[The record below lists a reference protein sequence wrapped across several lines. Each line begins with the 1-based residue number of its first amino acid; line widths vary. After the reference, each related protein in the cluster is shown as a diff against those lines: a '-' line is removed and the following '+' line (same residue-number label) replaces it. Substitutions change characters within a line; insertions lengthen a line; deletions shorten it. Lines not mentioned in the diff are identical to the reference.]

1 MKRNIASQ
9 GGCFNLLE
17 TELEAINN
25 VYEYNYA
32 DLAGFMYAI
41 QKSKVSVSDSI
52 IRNNAGWS
60 SAVLYSLA
68 NTETNAIVFKDCDI
82 SNNVASSMNFY
93 LLQMPERVARI
104 Q

>member
-1 MKRNIASQ
+1 M
-9 GGCFNLLE
+9 LE
-17 TELEAINN
+17 TELIAINN

-41 QKSKVSVSDSI
+41 QKSNLKIYDSI

-68 NTETNAIVFKDCDI
+68 NTETDAIGFRDCEI
-82 SNNVASSMNFY
+82 SRNVASSMNFY
-93 LLQMPERVARI
+93 VTTTDMTMKRCSMINNRS
-104 Q
+104 